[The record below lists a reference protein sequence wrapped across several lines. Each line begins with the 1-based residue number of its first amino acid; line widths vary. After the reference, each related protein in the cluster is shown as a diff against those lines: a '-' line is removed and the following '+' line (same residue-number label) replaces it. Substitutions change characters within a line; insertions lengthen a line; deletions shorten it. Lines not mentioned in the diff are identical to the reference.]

1 MDSVA
6 TFGLTGIPAPA
17 LTALRE
23 ASKYV
28 KNRQVRMR
36 VQQSLKPLNP

>member
-1 MDSVA
+1 M

-17 LTALRE
+17 VTALRE

-28 KNRQVRMR
+28 KNREVRNR
-36 VQQSLKPLNP
+36 VRQALQPLENK